1 MTNQNIPSIQPLPPL
16 IANQIAAGEVVERPA
31 SVVKELLENSLD
43 AKADNIEINIEQGGI
58 GLIRVRDNGFGIRS
72 DELLLALNRHS
83 TSKIRDLGDLDHIN
97 SLGFRGEALA
107 SIASISRLTL
117 SSRFY
122 NDEVG
127 HCIRLDGQE
136 KPAALEPM
144 AHPTGTTLE
153 IRDLFYNTPARRKFL
168 RTEKTEFAYLHETI
182 KRLALSRFDVCFKLT
197 HNRKTLMALKEAL
210 VEEEQL
216 QRVAMLCGPDF
227 VSHVLKI
234 DEVSDK
240 MQLSGWITQPTYS
253 RSQPD
258 MQYLFVN
265 GRIIRDR
272 LINHAVRQA
281 YEDVLYTGRHPSYV
295 LYLKIEPSEV
305 DVNVHPAKNEVR
317 FAKSGLVHSFLVKA
331 LQDSLAQTSPNNVG
345 PPIHS
350 SGSSPSNR
358 SSPANSIQKF
368 PSKIVRNQLVKTV
381 GGKLSAKSATTQF
394 QFTQPHK
401 IDRPSSSTIRE
412 TTQVYEAL
420 QAPLLSEESL
430 PNIDNYTEPSQPTPP
445 LGYALAQLHGVYI
458 LAENAKGLV
467 LVDMHAAHER
477 ITYEQMKST
486 WQADNLSAQ
495 VLLVPVSVSVSEREA
510 EIAEQHIDLFK
521 KLGFDLSHAG
531 PEMLIVREVPM
542 LLVDA
547 NVPVLVRD
555 VLADLLRFDIS
566 TRVEENMQKVLATL
580 ACHTS
585 VRANRQLSLSEMN
598 ALLRDMEKTERSNQC
613 NHGRPTWTQLTMKEL
628 DSLFLRGR

>member
-72 DELLLALNRHS
+72 DELFLALNRHS
-83 TSKIRDLGDLDHIN
+83 TSKIRDLGDLDQIN

-122 NDEVG
+122 HDEVG

-136 KPAALEPM
+136 KPSALEPM

-197 HNRKTLMALKEAL
+197 HNRKTLMALKKAQ

-227 VSHVLKI
+227 VSHVLTI
-234 DEVSDK
+234 DEVSEK

-295 LYLKIEPSEV
+295 LYLKIDPSEV

-317 FAKSGLVHSFLVKA
+317 FAESGLVHSFLVKA

-350 SGSSPSNR
+350 SSSSPSNQA
-358 SSPANSIQKF
+358 SPTNSLQKS
-368 PSKIVRNQLVKTV
+368 PPKIVRNQLA
-381 GGKLSAKSATTQF
+381 SAKSATTQF
-394 QFTQPHK
+394 QLKPQK
-401 IDRPSSSTIRE
+401 INRTEASTIRE

-420 QAPLLSEESL
+420 QAPLLSEEST
-430 PNIDNYTEPSQPTPP
+430 PDIDNYTEPSQPIPP

-521 KLGFDLSHAG
+521 KLGFDISHAG

-566 TRVEENMQKVLATL
+566 TRVEEQKQKILATL

-613 NHGRPTWTQLTMKEL
+613 NHGRPTWTQLAMKEL